1 MTTPNKTFLK
11 SLQRNIKPDTVILAS
26 WLSSM
31 GISKDLQKYYLSSG
45 WLEAIGR
52 GAYKRPGDK
61 ITWQSGLYALQ
72 HQANLSIHTG
82 ALTAL
87 SLQGYSHYFRLTE
100 EKVFLFAPRKTN
112 LPKWFNDYDWGSS
125 IHYKQTNCLPEKQG
139 LTEHEERT
147 FTIQISS
154 PERAVLECLYLAP
167 KTIDLVECYHIV
179 EGLANL
185 RPKLITELL
194 QQCKSVKV
202 KRLFLYLAGKAN
214 HDWLQFVDQ
223 TMIDTGSGSRSITD
237 GGVYISQYDIVIP
250 DELAEI

>member
-1 MTTPNKTFLK
+1 MTTPNKTYLK
-11 SLQRNIKPDTVILAS
+11 NLLRNIKPDTVILAS

-31 GISKDLQKYYLSSG
+31 GISKNLQKYYLRSG

-72 HQANLSIHTG
+72 HQAKLSIHTG

-87 SLQGYSHYFRLTE
+87 NLQGYSHYFRLAE

-112 LPKWFNDYDWGSS
+112 LPKWFSNYYWGSS
-125 IHYKQTNCLPEKQG
+125 IHYKQTDFLPEKQG
-139 LTEHEERT
+139 LTEHDERT
-147 FTIQISS
+147 FSIRISS

-167 KTIDLVECYHIV
+167 KTVDIIECYHIV

-185 RPKLITELL
+185 RPKLMTELL
-194 QQCKSVKV
+194 RQCRSVKV
-202 KRLFLYLAGKAN
+202 KRLFLYLAGKTN
-214 HDWLQFVDQ
+214 QDWFRFIDKTL
-223 TMIDTGSGSRSITD
+223 IDTGSGSRSITE
-237 GGVYISQYDIVIP
+237 GGVYISQYDIVVP
-250 DELAEI
+250 RELAEI